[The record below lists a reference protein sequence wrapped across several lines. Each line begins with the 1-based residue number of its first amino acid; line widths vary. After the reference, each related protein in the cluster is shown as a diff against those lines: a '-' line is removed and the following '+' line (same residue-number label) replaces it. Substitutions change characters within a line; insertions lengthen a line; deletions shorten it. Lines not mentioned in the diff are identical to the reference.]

1 MRKGKCMKRFIA
13 VLLSALMLLCVTACS
28 GSQDISVDMYS
39 VYESFTSYLPEMVM
53 FDENKMLNQYGIDS
67 SVCPQAIV
75 ATCSDGLRSDE
86 IWLIEAPTAETAK
99 EIADLAN
106 LRVDREKEETKDYAP
121 DQYKVVEK
129 AEIITEGNIV
139 VLIIS
144 PDVDALVSIYEDS
157 KA

>member
-1 MRKGKCMKRFIA
+1 MKRFVSILI
-13 VLLSALMLLCVTACS
+13 VALMMIFVTACNDTS
-28 GSQDISVDMYS
+28 AVRVDMYS
-39 VYESFTSYLPEMVM
+39 VYESFSEYLPEMIV
-53 FDENKMLNQYGIDS
+53 FEDKKVLDQYGVDT

-86 IWLIEAPTAETAK
+86 IWLIEAPDEANAQDIAKSAES
-99 EIADLAN
+99 
-106 LRVDREKEETKDYAP
+106 RVEREKTETKDYAP

-129 AEIITEGNIV
+129 AEIIVDGNNV

-144 PDVDALVSIYEDS
+144 PDVDALVSLYEDA